1 MTIHLTSQ
9 EQKVIRGIL
18 HGLSNEE
25 ISINLGLAV
34 QTVKNHVASIM
45 VKTRRQSRAK
55 IIADFYLGHYDIQSF
70 ILEKY

>member
-1 MTIHLTSQ
+1 MTIHLTNQ

-25 ISINLGLAV
+25 IAKQLGLAV
-34 QTVKNHVASIM
+34 QTVKNHIGPIM
-45 VKTRRQSRAK
+45 TKTRRESRAK

>member
-1 MTIHLTSQ
+1 MTIYLTSQ
-9 EQKVIRGIL
+9 EQKVIRGVL

-25 ISINLGLAV
+25 IGRQLGLAV
-34 QTVKNHVASIM
+34 QTVKNHIRSVM
-45 VKTRRQSRAK
+45 TKTRRESRAK